1 MYRDRDVVSSYGK
14 PPVPIRLMRIG
25 ICAKLAETLAT
36 NNYYKQCIICVIS
49 LQELFY
55 KIVNFLYAVSQT
67 AERSFPAFLD
77 PSSAFEL

>member
-1 MYRDRDVVSSYGK
+1 MYRDRDVVSFYGK
-14 PPVPIRLMRIG
+14 PVAPIRLMRIR
-25 ICAKLAETLAT
+25 ICAKLAKTLAA
-36 NNYYKQCIICVIS
+36 NNYYNQCIICVTG

-67 AERSFPAFLD
+67 AESSFPAFLD